1 MINLAATFENSNGRN
16 HRWSMKD
23 PDTSKSAT
31 EIKTSLEKLTALNL
45 FEKDGVGLFQKVVT
59 AKFVETIVTPIFD
72 KNDPTNDEATAM
84 TRAESVKTQTVPTVE
99 PIIESTENSAEPIRD
114 LRELIVEQKMIQ
126 PDILRQVV
134 ELPECVNAEEP
145 SQHEAVSL
153 VLAIIPPNGT
163 LEDLSMD
170 QSTEPVRMILT
181 VRMKEKPKSTAGE
194 SPPKKRRKRLLEW
207 LRG

>member
-1 MINLAATFENSNGRN
+1 MMNLTATFENSNGKN

-31 EIKTSLEKLTALNL
+31 EIKASLEKLTALNL
-45 FEKDGVGLFQKVVT
+45 FEKDGVDLFQKVVT

-84 TRAESVKTQTVPTVE
+84 TRAESVQTQRVPTVE

-114 LRELIVEQKMIQ
+114 LRELIVEQKVIQ

-134 ELPECVNAEEP
+134 ELPEGVNAEEL
-145 SQHEAVSL
+145 SQQEALSL
-153 VLAIIPPNGT
+153 VLAIMPPNGT

-181 VRMKEKPKSTAGE
+181 VRMKEEPKSTAGE
-194 SPPKKRRKRLLEW
+194 SPPKKKRHRLLEW

>member
-84 TRAESVKTQTVPTVE
+84 TRDESVQMQTVPTVE
-99 PIIESTENSAEPIRD
+99 PIIESTESSAEPIRD

-134 ELPECVNAEEP
+134 ELPEGVNAEEL
-145 SQHEAVSL
+145 SQQEALSL
-153 VLAIIPPNGT
+153 VLAIMPPNGT

-181 VRMKEKPKSTAGE
+181 VRMKEEPKSTAGE

>member
-45 FEKDGVGLFQKVVT
+45 FEKDGAGLFQKVVT

-84 TRAESVKTQTVPTVE
+84 TRAESVQTQTVPTVE

-126 PDILRQVV
+126 PDTLRQVV
-134 ELPECVNAEEP
+134 ELPEGVNAEEL
-145 SQHEAVSL
+145 SQQEALSL
-153 VLAIIPPNGT
+153 VLAIMPPNGT
-163 LEDLSMD
+163 LENLSMD

-181 VRMKEKPKSTAGE
+181 VRMKEEPKSTAGE
-194 SPPKKRRKRLLEW
+194 SPPKKKRYRLLEW

>member
-84 TRAESVKTQTVPTVE
+84 TRAESVQMQTVPTVE
-99 PIIESTENSAEPIRD
+99 PIIGSTENSAEPIRD
-114 LRELIVEQKMIQ
+114 LRELIVEQKVIQ

-134 ELPECVNAEEP
+134 ELPEGVNAEELI
-145 SQHEAVSL
+145 QQEALSL
-153 VLAIIPPNGT
+153 VLAIMPPNGT

-181 VRMKEKPKSTAGE
+181 VRMKEEPKSTAGE

>member
-84 TRAESVKTQTVPTVE
+84 TRDESVQMQTVPAVE
-99 PIIESTENSAEPIRD
+99 PIIEPAENSAEPIRD
-114 LRELIVEQKMIQ
+114 LRELIVEQKVIQ

-134 ELPECVNAEEP
+134 ELPEGVNAEEL
-145 SQHEAVSL
+145 SQQEALSL
-153 VLAIIPPNGT
+153 VLAIMPPNGT

-181 VRMKEKPKSTAGE
+181 VRMKEDPKSTAGE

>member
-84 TRAESVKTQTVPTVE
+84 TRDESVQMQTVPAVE
-99 PIIESTENSAEPIRD
+99 PIIEPAENSAEPIRD
-114 LRELIVEQKMIQ
+114 LRELIVEQKVIQ

-134 ELPECVNAEEP
+134 ELPEGVNAEEL
-145 SQHEAVSL
+145 SQQEALSL
-153 VLAIIPPNGT
+153 VLAIMPPNGT

-181 VRMKEKPKSTAGE
+181 VRMKEEPKSTAGE

>member
-23 PDTSKSAT
+23 PDISKSAT

-59 AKFVETIVTPIFD
+59 AKFVEMIVTPIFD

-84 TRAESVKTQTVPTVE
+84 TRDESVQMQTVPTVE

-114 LRELIVEQKMIQ
+114 LRELIVEQKVIQ

-134 ELPECVNAEEP
+134 ELPEGVNAEEL
-145 SQHEAVSL
+145 SQQEALSL
-153 VLAIIPPNGT
+153 VLAIMPPNGT

-181 VRMKEKPKSTAGE
+181 VRMKEEPKSTAGE

>member
-45 FEKDGVGLFQKVVT
+45 FEKDGAGLFQKVVT

-84 TRAESVKTQTVPTVE
+84 TRDESVQMQTVPAVE
-99 PIIESTENSAEPIRD
+99 PIIEPAENSAEPIRD
-114 LRELIVEQKMIQ
+114 LRELIVEQKVIQ

-134 ELPECVNAEEP
+134 ELPEGVNAEEL
-145 SQHEAVSL
+145 SQQEALSL
-153 VLAIIPPNGT
+153 VLAIMPPNGT

-181 VRMKEKPKSTAGE
+181 VRMKEEPKSTAGE

>member
-1 MINLAATFENSNGRN
+1 MINLAATFENSNGRD

-45 FEKDGVGLFQKVVT
+45 FEKDGAGLFQKVVT

-84 TRAESVKTQTVPTVE
+84 TRAESVQTQTVPTVE

-126 PDILRQVV
+126 PDTLRQVV
-134 ELPECVNAEEP
+134 ELPEGVNAEEL
-145 SQHEAVSL
+145 SQQEALSL
-153 VLAIIPPNGT
+153 VLAIMPPNGT
-163 LEDLSMD
+163 LENLSMD

-181 VRMKEKPKSTAGE
+181 VRMKEEPKSTAGE
-194 SPPKKRRKRLLEW
+194 SPPKKKRYRLLEW

>member
-84 TRAESVKTQTVPTVE
+84 TRDESVQMQTVPTVE
-99 PIIESTENSAEPIRD
+99 PIIESTESSAEPIRD

-126 PDILRQVV
+126 PDTLRQVV
-134 ELPECVNAEEP
+134 ELPEGVNAEEL
-145 SQHEAVSL
+145 SQQEALSL
-153 VLAIIPPNGT
+153 VLAIMPPNGT

-181 VRMKEKPKSTAGE
+181 VRMKEEPKSTAGE
-194 SPPKKRRKRLLEW
+194 SPPKKKRYRLLEW